1 MISTEESI
9 IRLLIAIVL
18 GGLIGYER
26 EAQSKSAGL
35 RTHILVCLGSC
46 LCMIISVNIA
56 MEYFF
61 RYGYTNSDPGRIAAQ
76 VVSGVGFLGAG
87 TILANQK
94 GRSIHGLTTAAS
106 IWVVA
111 AVGLVD
117 GAGYLLTAAAATL
130 FVFIV
135 LTLFVRLDKYMR
147 RHSEHTC
154 HIHLVMRNSTG
165 QFRRMT
171 DYFQG
176 HHLALQSFRVLSEE
190 EAADIE
196 VEATLLV
203 SEDLD
208 GGSLM
213 SQLLGLKGVLQA
225 ELLDL
230 DEKIKVK
237 EK

>member
-111 AVGLVD
+111 AVGLVV
-117 GAGYLLTAAAATL
+117 GAGYLLTAAAATFSPCL
-130 FVFIV
+130 CGSTNICGVIV
-135 LTLFVRLDKYMR
+135 SIRV
-147 RHSEHTC
+147 
-154 HIHLVMRNSTG
+154 ISTWSCVIL
-165 QFRRMT
+165 R
-171 DYFQG
+171 
-176 HHLALQSFRVLSEE
+176 ASS
-190 EAADIE
+190 AA
-196 VEATLLV
+196 
-203 SEDLD
+203 
-208 GGSLM
+208 
-213 SQLLGLKGVLQA
+213 
-225 ELLDL
+225 
-230 DEKIKVK
+230 
-237 EK
+237 